1 MPSYICPTC
10 KEINE
15 EHRNYCKAC
24 GNWLL
29 STNYPAVA
37 TKEKATSIPKWFMI
51 VLTSLSGLF
60 FLIAL
65 ITLTATKSIGNG
77 FYSVMIFFGLSGL
90 VTVFVCFFIALFIK
104 HVRRLKKQFFLSTLA
119 FIVLL
124 IFGASMF
131 SNTQSQPSS
140 LASVAKVDSIPTLA
154 EYKAHS
160 TQPNPRDLARSA
172 DDSYKGKQVQL
183 KGTIVQVIGKEENQ
197 LRVNLNEDLELGTF
211 KEPITIFVT
220 RKDDS
225 GKLLNGDEVEI
236 FGTVLG
242 YQSYKAW
249 TGVEQTIPSV
259 ESHYINLIEKK

>member
-1 MPSYICPTC
+1 MPSFICPTC

-37 TKEKATSIPKWFMI
+37 TKEKVTSNPKWFMT
-51 VLTSLSGLF
+51 VLISLSGLF

-65 ITLTATKSIGNG
+65 ITLTATKSMGNG
-77 FYSVMIFFGLSGL
+77 FYSVMILFGLSGL
-90 VTVFVCFFIALFIK
+90 VTVFVCLVIALFIK
-104 HVRRLKKQFFLSTLA
+104 HVCRLKKQFFLSTLS
-119 FIVLL
+119 FIVMLV
-124 IFGASMF
+124 FSASMF
-131 SNTQSQPSS
+131 SNTQSQSSS
-140 LASVAKVDSIPTLA
+140 LPEIAKVDSIPTLA

-160 TQPNPRDLARSA
+160 VQPNPRDLARSA
-172 DDSYKGKQVQL
+172 GDSYKGKQVQL
-183 KGTIVQVIGKEENQ
+183 KGTIVQVIGEIQ
-197 LRVNLNEDLELGTF
+197 LRVNLYEDLELGTF

-249 TGVEQTIPSV
+249 TGVEQNIPSI
-259 ESHYINLIEKK
+259 ESHYINLIENK

>member
-1 MPSYICPTC
+1 MPSFICPTC

-37 TKEKATSIPKWFMI
+37 TKEKAASIPKWFMI
-51 VLTSLSGLF
+51 VLISLSGLF

-90 VTVFVCFFIALFIK
+90 VTVFVCFVIALFIK
-104 HVRRLKKQFFLSTLA
+104 HVRKLKKQFFLSTLA

-140 LASVAKVDSIPTLA
+140 LAAVAKVDSIPTLA

-172 DDSYKGKQVQL
+172 GDSYKGKQVQL

-197 LRVNLNEDLELGTF
+197 LRINLYEELELGTF

-225 GKLLNGDEVEI
+225 GKLLNGDEIEI